1 MNTGIYDQDILHE
14 LQSIDSRISGLEGDI
29 SDIYTRQGEIKT
41 EIQEIE
47 TNVLYA
53 LNDIHTTITN
63 GFNFIAGLLVLAT
76 VVKVLFRNA

>member
-1 MNTGIYDQDILHE
+1 MNTGIYDQDILSE

-29 SDIYTRQGEIKT
+29 SDIYTRQDEIKT
-41 EIQEIE
+41 EIQELE

-53 LNDIHTTITN
+53 LNDIHTTISN
-63 GFNFIAGLLVLAT
+63 GFNLLAGLLVLAT

>member
-41 EIQEIE
+41 EIQELK
-47 TNVLYA
+47 TNVLEA
-53 LNDIHTTITN
+53 LTDINTTITN
-63 GFNFIAGLLVLAT
+63 GFNLIAGLLVLAT

>member
-1 MNTGIYDQDILHE
+1 MNTGIYDQDILQE
-14 LQSIDSRISGLEGDI
+14 LQSIDNRLNSLQGDI
-29 SDIYTRQGEIKT
+29 SDIYERQGEIKT
-41 EIQEIE
+41 EIQELE
-47 TNVLYA
+47 NNVLYA